1 MAFRFVDDETPTI
14 RQFSKVRYDKK
25 LNKQIDD
32 TLRRYNNKI
41 DRLARKKSNY
51 ILPQK
56 MTKESLMNVSYTRR
70 DLQRRLKNL
79 ENFTERGAEQTIITK
94 KGYAI
99 SLYELEYLKREKNRV
114 RRKLKK
120 QIEKYETIK
129 PTILGEE
136 TAKTFA
142 QMGDTSYLNTLA
154 RYKMIDVDVESLSY
168 DELTAYKKLLFRL
181 GIDRDYLAES
191 FRSRFIDMFTRVGYY
206 VGYPQE
212 KMQIIIDKLLEI
224 DAEKFY
230 DLYKTERGIK
240 AVAEY
245 YYSIVDGK
253 INPDEIRE
261 EVFNLYDNLLF
272 SLDTILKDY
281 K

>member
-1 MAFRFVDDETPTI
+1 MAFKFVEQEIPTI
-14 RQFSKVRYDKK
+14 RKYSKVRYDKK

-32 TLRRYNNKI
+32 TLRKYNNKI
-41 DRLARKKSNY
+41 DRLARQKSNY

-56 MTKESLMNVSYTRR
+56 VTKESLMDVSYTRR

-79 ENFTERGAEQTIITK
+79 ANFSERGAETTIITK

-114 RRKLKK
+114 KRKLGK
-120 QIEKYETIK
+120 QIEKYERVK
-129 PTILGEE
+129 PTIFGRE
-136 TAKTFA
+136 TSKTFA
-142 QMGDTSYLNTLA
+142 QMGDTSYLNALS
-154 RYKMIDVDVESLSY
+154 RYKMIDVNIESLSY
-168 DELTAYKKLLFRL
+168 DELKEYRKLLYRL
-181 GIDRDYLAES
+181 GIDKDYLAES
-191 FRSRFIDMFTRVGYY
+191 FRSRYIDMFTRVGYY
-206 VGYPQE
+206 VGYPQD
-212 KMQIIIDKLLEI
+212 KMQQIIDKLNEI
-224 DAEKFY
+224 DADKFY
-230 DLYKTERGIK
+230 ELYRTEKSIK

-261 EVFNLYDNLLF
+261 DVFNLYDNLLS